1 MGDARETSSPAPNY
15 NTPVKDLAY
24 KDLLTSTFTLASHD
38 RGIKTW
44 CVPATYPECVYCGKR
59 YRYERFNVEC
69 HMDPNIGKAT
79 GRERTVAPCK
89 ESLPTSRG
97 PHRKRFLE
105 VQAEI
110 RAHMAS
116 DKNTLLQEA
125 AASAKRK
132 LISVGGCADTPL
144 DLAAGGNADGKRPCL
159 GNGQT
164 VLMKTPTQAEFVECW
179 SEAIPSFG
187 RPLSQLLAWDKQP
200 CAWAREQLL
209 ERGTLLCHIAIHSL
223 GKSFRRQTRG
233 WMKRTWRG

>member
-1 MGDARETSSPAPNY
+1 
-15 NTPVKDLAY
+15 
-24 KDLLTSTFTLASHD
+24 
-38 RGIKTW
+38 
-44 CVPATYPECVYCGKR
+44 
-59 YRYERFNVEC
+59 
-69 HMDPNIGKAT
+69 MDPNIGKAT

-132 LISVGGCADTPL
+132 LISVGGCADNPL

-179 SEAIPSFG
+179 SEAIIRNGLPPALVDD
-187 RPLSQLLAWDKQP
+187 PL
-200 CAWAREQLL
+200 
-209 ERGTLLCHIAIHSL
+209 
-223 GKSFRRQTRG
+223 FRKALVTTSRI
-233 WMKRTWRG
+233 